1 VPVLRLQRFALCMHA
16 VTPRGSPACTAREL
30 HVLQYATTQLDL
42 RVADGPR
49 PQQPAARPVTA
60 TWAQYVAI
68 GLGPR
73 HPPRSRRATA
83 IIAAYR
89 LLGFVVLAV
98 IVVVLLG
105 YIATTVFFMVSR
117 TWIVPTVISPSDEHV
132 LALQTELTTHQTQ
145 RDRVAAELA
154 DAERAVAAEERFQLA
169 FAAAMAADLVARQA
183 ELVRVRALATD
194 ASATRRNIHGANRA
208 FATQHGAR
216 LAREYQ
222 ARLVDR
228 SGMIDGKLQLAQIS
242 GSSLALAEKQAE
254 LDTRAAELAAAV
266 AGLSALVA
274 SQPGN
279 VPLSYDVL
287 TIKRS
292 YDASKLALAKARD
305 TRAMHAA
312 QLLRQQ
318 QLIDSLEQSGYL
330 RALRD
335 GASVA
340 AVPYDNIANAGK
352 GSPLYACRA
361 AMLLCKRVGSVLEV
375 LPGEVTLRHPHR
387 ARQLRGRMI
396 ELQLDEPDAAR
407 DDVLFVGGAP
417 LWL

>member
-16 VTPRGSPACTAREL
+16 VKPRGSPACMAREL
-30 HVLQYATTQLDL
+30 HVLQYATTQLDVRAL
-42 RVADGPR
+42 PADGPC
-49 PQQPAARPVTA
+49 PQQVTARPATA

-73 HPPRSRRATA
+73 DSQRATVFV
-83 IIAAYR
+83 AAYR

-98 IVVVLLG
+98 IVVVLVG
-105 YIATTVFFMVSR
+105 YLATTAFFMVSR

-132 LALQTELTTHQTQ
+132 LALQAELTTRQTQ
-145 RDRVAAELA
+145 RDRIAAELA
-154 DAERAVAAEERFQLA
+154 DAERAVAAEQRFQLA
-169 FAAAMAADLVARQA
+169 FAAAMETDLVARQA
-183 ELVRVRALATD
+183 ALARVRTLATD
-194 ASATRRNIHGANRA
+194 AAATRRNIHTTNRA
-208 FATQHGAR
+208 FAASHGAR

-228 SGMIDGKLQLAQIS
+228 SAMIDGKLQLAQIS

-254 LDTRAAELAAAV
+254 LDTRAAELEAAV

-274 SQPGN
+274 AQPRN
-279 VPLSYDVL
+279 TPLSYDVL

-292 YDASKLALAKARD
+292 YDASKLALATARN
-305 TRAMHAA
+305 TRALHAA
-312 QLLRQQ
+312 HLLREQ
-318 QLIDSLEQSGYL
+318 QLIDSLEQSPSL

-335 GASVA
+335 HASVA
-340 AVPYDNIANAGK
+340 AVPYDNIHNATTGT
-352 GSPLYACRA
+352 PLYACRA
-361 AMLLCKRVGSVLEV
+361 SMLLCKRVGSVLDL

-387 ARQLRGRMI
+387 ERQLRGRMI
-396 ELQLDEPDAAR
+396 ELQLDEPEAAR